1 MIAVMAG
8 AFLALQAHG
17 QDQATLPAPDAT
29 PAAAPESMP
38 DSAPPAPETDTTAAQ
53 PPGVT
58 AGNYLLKNNDLIRIT
73 VFQEDDLT
81 TESRIS
87 KTGYITFPL
96 LGLLHLEGMTVSAA
110 QEEIRALL
118 DKDYIVHP
126 HVTLSVI
133 EYSKQRVTVLGE
145 VQRPGDVEIP
155 TEGGLDLLGAIAMG
169 GGYTPDADS
178 THVNVRR
185 MVNGK
190 EEILYVNAQELARDP
205 NAKPFTVLPDDA
217 ITVPYIKKWVT
228 ILGEVQHPGKVTL
241 PAEGELDLLGA
252 LALASGYTGDADPT
266 AVEVRRTVNGQ
277 DVILKV
283 NATELARDSSVKPFI
298 VEPGDAI
305 TVPYARDWVT
315 ILGEVQHPGKVKI
328 PPEGGL
334 DLLGAIAL
342 ASGFSGNADIAH
354 VAVRRTVDGKDV
366 ILSVNAKKLSRDTN
380 VGAFMVLPGDSI
392 TVPQRMF

>member
-133 EYSKQRVTVLGE
+133 ESPSWAKCSGPAMWKSPRREGLISWGRLRWEAV
-145 VQRPGDVEIP
+145 IP
-155 TEGGLDLLGAIAMG
+155 
-169 GGYTPDADS
+169 
-178 THVNVRR
+178 R
-185 MVNGK
+185 M
-190 EEILYVNAQELARDP
+190 R
-205 NAKPFTVLPDDA
+205 
-217 ITVPYIKKWVT
+217 
-228 ILGEVQHPGKVTL
+228 
-241 PAEGELDLLGA
+241 
-252 LALASGYTGDADPT
+252 
-266 AVEVRRTVNGQ
+266 
-277 DVILKV
+277 
-283 NATELARDSSVKPFI
+283 
-298 VEPGDAI
+298 
-305 TVPYARDWVT
+305 
-315 ILGEVQHPGKVKI
+315 I
-328 PPEGGL
+328 PP
-334 DLLGAIAL
+334 
-342 ASGFSGNADIAH
+342 
-354 VAVRRTVDGKDV
+354 
-366 ILSVNAKKLSRDTN
+366 
-380 VGAFMVLPGDSI
+380 M
-392 TVPQRMF
+392 